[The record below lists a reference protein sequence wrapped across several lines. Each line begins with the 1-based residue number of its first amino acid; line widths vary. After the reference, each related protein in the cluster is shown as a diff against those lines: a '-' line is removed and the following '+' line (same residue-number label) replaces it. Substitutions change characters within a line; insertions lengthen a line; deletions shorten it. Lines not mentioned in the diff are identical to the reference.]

1 MSDDRH
7 DIDFLKVEGIRKVY
21 GRQAVLKDIDFRA
34 RSGEF
39 ICVLGPSGCGKTT
52 LLRVIAGLEPLDA
65 GRILV
70 EGKDISRE
78 PVVKRNIGIV
88 FQSYALFPNLTAD
101 QNIAYGLVSQK
112 LDKKTIRKRVTE
124 LLELVGLENLGN
136 RYPAQ
141 LSGGQQQRVALARAI
156 APSPRLLLLDEPL
169 SALDS
174 QVRLMLR
181 GEIRRL
187 QQQLKITTMMV
198 THDQEEA
205 LSMGDRILVMNEG
218 KIVQDDPPAQ
228 IYDHPATPF
237 VAAFVGSMNFLVDA
251 VRIDAGLYQYG
262 RYRLRVNGDDGKSAG
277 SSVVIGIRPE
287 DVRIGRTD
295 GSSANV
301 LMARVQTLSYR
312 GSNFRV
318 QFGVASETEERF
330 LLEADVPS
338 DTVRRYS
345 LYPDRMLNL
354 HLPAERLRVYDA
366 TLDCSLCRNT
376 A

>member
-78 PVVKRNIGIV
+78 PVFKRNIGIV

-366 TLDCSLCRNT
+366 ALDCSLCRNT